1 MKSFPEN
8 QLLLETTT
16 LRVKIL
22 KKRDMTKKEIAQ
34 NFLKLASGGNPR
46 KAFELYVAEEFKHH
60 NPYYKGDRETMMLGM
75 EESHMESPNKVFEM
89 LRALEDGNLVAVHSR
104 VQQQGKDGWKGA
116 VVHIFRFSNN
126 KIVELWDIGQAVPDE
141 IINENGLF

>member
-34 NFLKLASGGNPR
+34 NFLKLASGGNPER
-46 KAFELYVAEEFKHH
+46 RLNY
-60 NPYYKGDRETMMLGM
+60 M
-75 EESHMESPNKVFEM
+75 
-89 LRALEDGNLVAVHSR
+89 
-104 VQQQGKDGWKGA
+104 
-116 VVHIFRFSNN
+116 
-126 KIVELWDIGQAVPDE
+126 
-141 IINENGLF
+141 

>member
-60 NPYYKGDRETMMLGM
+60 NPYYKGDSET
-75 EESHMESPNKVFEM
+75 
-89 LRALEDGNLVAVHSR
+89 
-104 VQQQGKDGWKGA
+104 
-116 VVHIFRFSNN
+116 
-126 KIVELWDIGQAVPDE
+126 E
-141 IINENGLF
+141 IARLPA